1 MAVKN
6 YYDVTMILRVTFVV
20 DTFYTR
26 KKFTLNRL
34 QQKFEESFALG
45 VEEDNINIEKGLI
58 YRTTFDLTSFK
69 LITFFFK
76 IKLEIILF
84 ANCCK

>member
-1 MAVKN
+1 
-6 YYDVTMILRVTFVV
+6 MILRVTFVV

-34 QQKFEESFALG
+34 QQKFEESFTLG

-58 YRTTFDLTSFK
+58 YRTTFDLTVLS
-69 LITFFFK
+69 
-76 IKLEIILF
+76 
-84 ANCCK
+84 

>member
-1 MAVKN
+1 
-6 YYDVTMILRVTFVV
+6 MILRVTFVV

-34 QQKFEESFALG
+34 QQKFEESFTLG
-45 VEEDNINIEKGLI
+45 VEEDNIEKGLI

-69 LITFFFK
+69 LITFFF
-76 IKLEIILF
+76 
-84 ANCCK
+84 

>member
-1 MAVKN
+1 
-6 YYDVTMILRVTFVV
+6 MILRVTFVV

-34 QQKFEESFALG
+34 QQKFEESFTLG

-58 YRTTFDLTSFK
+58 
-69 LITFFFK
+69 
-76 IKLEIILF
+76 
-84 ANCCK
+84 

>member
-20 DTFYTR
+20 DTFSTR

-34 QQKFEESFALG
+34 QQKFEESFTLG

-58 YRTTFDLTSFK
+58 YRTTFDLTVLS
-69 LITFFFK
+69 
-76 IKLEIILF
+76 
-84 ANCCK
+84 

>member
-34 QQKFEESFALG
+34 QQKFEESFTLG

-58 YRTTFDLTSFK
+58 YRTTFDLTVLS
-69 LITFFFK
+69 
-76 IKLEIILF
+76 
-84 ANCCK
+84 

>member
-1 MAVKN
+1 
-6 YYDVTMILRVTFVV
+6 MILRVTFVV

-34 QQKFEESFALG
+34 QQNFEESFTLG

-58 YRTTFDLTSFK
+58 YRTTFDLTVLS
-69 LITFFFK
+69 
-76 IKLEIILF
+76 
-84 ANCCK
+84 